1 MHKISYIADGETLE
15 FEFAF
20 PFFQTADIHVAFNEV
35 VLSADEYSVVE
46 NPSFDGGRIVFNTAP
61 AAETRVDIYRMV
73 ALSRV
78 VDYQP
83 TAKIDPEHLNADFN
97 FLIEALKDLHAPNI
111 DIETWRNTH
120 TNVVD
125 FLEYTNSLIQDKLT
139 GGGVLGIY
147 RNLITVLD
155 NALPNLINDYGYI
168 TDTPDSDACDDYGLL

>member
-1 MHKISYIADGETLE
+1 MHKISYIADGTTTE

-20 PFFQTADIHVAFNEV
+20 PFFQAADIHVAMNEV
-35 VLSADEYSVVE
+35 VLDTEKYSVVE
-46 NPSFDGGRIVFNTAP
+46 KPSFDGGRIVFNEAP
-61 AAETRVDIYRMV
+61 VADTRLDIYRVV

-83 TAKIDPEHLNADFN
+83 TAKIDPEHLNSDFN
-97 FLIEALKDLHAPNI
+97 FLIEALKDLHAPDV

-168 TDTPDSDACDDYGLL
+168 TDSTPDDPCDDYGLL